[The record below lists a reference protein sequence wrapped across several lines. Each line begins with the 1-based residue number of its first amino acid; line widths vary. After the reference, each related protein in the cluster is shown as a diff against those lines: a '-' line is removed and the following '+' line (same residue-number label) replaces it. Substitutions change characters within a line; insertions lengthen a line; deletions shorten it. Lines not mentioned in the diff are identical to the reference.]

1 MIHNHTFM
9 TPPNFCN
16 TEIKTTPK
24 NKTQNKNN
32 NNRKER
38 IVKPWKASH
47 RNGKKERATN
57 SKLVGIDPNQIPRP
71 RTPAT
76 HLQSNEEEK
85 GRESGEDEDAAAA
98 AAAPSSAAA
107 KEDVDDD
114 VDDDDDEDGSATVA
128 LCETC
133 ASQQKQK

>member
-1 MIHNHTFM
+1 M
-9 TPPNFCN
+9 
-16 TEIKTTPK
+16 
-24 NKTQNKNN
+24 
-32 NNRKER
+32 ER
-38 IVKPWKASH
+38 
-47 RNGKKERATN
+47 KKERATN

-76 HLQSNEEEK
+76 HLQSNEEER
-85 GRESGEDEDAAAA
+85 GRKSGEDEDAAAA
-98 AAAPSSAAA
+98 AAVAAPSAAA

-114 VDDDDDEDGSATVA
+114 VDDDEDGNSATVA

>member
-1 MIHNHTFM
+1 M
-9 TPPNFCN
+9 
-16 TEIKTTPK
+16 
-24 NKTQNKNN
+24 
-32 NNRKER
+32 ER
-38 IVKPWKASH
+38 
-47 RNGKKERATN
+47 KERATN

-98 AAAPSSAAA
+98 AAAPSVAA

-114 VDDDDDEDGSATVA
+114 VDDDEDGSATGA